1 MRHWSYIG
9 CVLILFAT
17 GGTIAAQAS
26 STVPDVA
33 KGKAL
38 YRENCA
44 ACHGRSGKGDGYT
57 KFVPPVADLTS
68 PAIQGKLDAEL
79 IKTIHAGRPN
89 SVMGLL
95 AIHLIEARH
104 CGCGRVSSHAKED
117 PITGTGN

>member
-33 KGKAL
+33 KGKAF

-89 SVMGLL
+89 SAMGSWRFTLSKQDTADVVAYL
-95 AIHLIEARH
+95 RTLKR
-104 CGCGRVSSHAKED
+104 
-117 PITGTGN
+117 TQ